1 MHCLSQYIQHMLTL
15 DWLADLHATHRK
27 AFQAKVNE
35 FDIGGRDFHFDRRP
49 CIMGVINLS
58 KDSWYRE
65 SVCFNTDQA
74 MRRADLLLAQGA
86 DVIDLG
92 AESTLAQA
100 SLVGVESQWKS
111 LEPIV
116 EKIVDNGGIVS
127 LETYHLD
134 LVKRAL
140 ESGVQVINLTGH
152 TNSKD
157 VYQMC
162 AQHQAAVI
170 ICYVQGANVRSV
182 ESLEFG
188 SDPILEM
195 GDWFKVEID
204 RALEAGVKRIFLDPG
219 LGFYY
224 RNMGDGASRVK
235 HQMKTF
241 LNTFRLRELGWPVC
255 HALPHSFETFG
266 EEVRTAESFF
276 AILALLGK
284 TDLLR
289 THEVSKV
296 KAVIDTLQQF

>member
-1 MHCLSQYIQHMLTL
+1 MLTL
-15 DWLADLHATHRK
+15 DWLADLHATHRN

-35 FDIGGRDFHFDRRP
+35 FDIGGRDFHFDRHP

-74 MRRADLLLAQGA
+74 LRRADLLLAQGA

-157 VYQMC
+157 VYRLC

-224 RNMGDGASRVK
+224 RNMEDGASRVK

>member
-1 MHCLSQYIQHMLTL
+1 MLTL
-15 DWLADLHATHRK
+15 DWLADLHATHRN

-35 FDIGGRDFHFDRRP
+35 FDIGGRDFHFDRHP

-74 MRRADLLLAQGA
+74 LRRADLLLAQGA

-157 VYQMC
+157 VYRLC

-204 RALEAGVKRIFLDPG
+204 RAVEAGVKRIFLDPG

-224 RNMGDGASRVK
+224 RNMEDGASRVK

>member
-1 MHCLSQYIQHMLTL
+1 MLTL
-15 DWLADLHATHRK
+15 DWLADLHATHRN

-35 FDIGGRDFHFDRRP
+35 FDIGGRDFHFDRHP

-74 MRRADLLLAQGA
+74 LRRADLLLAQGA

-100 SLVGVESQWKS
+100 SLVGVESQWES

-116 EKIVDNGGIVS
+116 EKIVGNGGIVS

-152 TNSKD
+152 THSKD
-157 VYQMC
+157 VYRLC

-195 GDWFKVEID
+195 GDWFKVEIA

-224 RNMGDGASRVK
+224 RNMEDGASRVK

>member
-1 MHCLSQYIQHMLTL
+1 MRCLSQYTQYMLTL
-15 DWLADLHATHRK
+15 DWLADLHATHRN

-35 FDIGGRDFHFDRRP
+35 FDIGGREFHFDRRP

-74 MRRADLLLAQGA
+74 LRRADLLLAQGA

-100 SLVGVESQWKS
+100 SLVGVESQWES

-157 VYQMC
+157 VYRLC

-195 GDWFKVEID
+195 GDWFKVEIA

-224 RNMGDGASRVK
+224 RNMEDGASRVK

>member
-1 MHCLSQYIQHMLTL
+1 MLTL
-15 DWLADLHATHRK
+15 DWLADLHATHRN

-35 FDIGGRDFHFDRRP
+35 FDIGGRHFHFDRHP

-74 MRRADLLLAQGA
+74 LRRADLLLAQGA

-157 VYQMC
+157 VYRLC

-224 RNMGDGASRVK
+224 RNMEDGASRVK

>member
-1 MHCLSQYIQHMLTL
+1 MLTL
-15 DWLADLHATHRK
+15 EWLSELQAAHSEAYYAEVAD
-27 AFQAKVNE
+27 
-35 FDIGGRDFHFDRRP
+35 FDIGGRAFNFNQDP
-49 CIMGVINLS
+49 AIMGVINLS

-65 SVCFNTDQA
+65 SVCLNTEQA
-74 MRRADLLLAQGA
+74 VRRAELLMAQGA

-92 AESTLAQA
+92 AESTLAHA
-100 SLVGVESQWKS
+100 SLVEKDRQWQS
-111 LEPIV
+111 LEPMV
-116 EKIVDNGGIVS
+116 EKILEKGGIVS

-140 ESGVQVINLTGH
+140 ERGVQVINLTGH
-152 TNSKD
+152 ANSKD
-157 VYQMC
+157 VYQLC
-162 AQHQAAVI
+162 ADHHAAVI

-182 ESLEFG
+182 ESLDFEG
-188 SDPILEM
+188 DPIQEM
-195 GDWFKVEID
+195 MDWFEIEID
-204 RALEAGVKRIFLDPG
+204 HACEAGVERIFLDPG

-224 RNMGDGASRVK
+224 RNLQDGASRVK

-296 KAVIDTLQQF
+296 KAVVDTLQQF

>member
-1 MHCLSQYIQHMLTL
+1 MLTL
-15 DWLADLHATHRK
+15 DWLADLHATHRN

-35 FDIGGRDFHFDRRP
+35 FDIGGRHFHFDRHP

-74 MRRADLLLAQGA
+74 LRRADLLLAQGA

-116 EKIVDNGGIVS
+116 GKIVANGGIVS

-152 TNSKD
+152 TNSKE
-157 VYQMC
+157 VYRMC
-162 AQHQAAVI
+162 AEYQAAVI

-204 RALEAGVKRIFLDPG
+204 LALEAGVKRIFVDPG

-224 RNMGDGASRVK
+224 RNMEDGASRVK